1 MDAYQSWQPEGPGA
15 PDHPTAK
22 AYIVNFVKDLATYAR
37 ETRAHSDLQVFVQNA
52 EELSDH
58 PDYVQAA
65 SDIGKADLFYN
76 GNRHQPAGEVERSV
90 DQLDRFK
97 QAGKPV
103 PASDYVTE
111 KATRTATSPT
121 TRAAP
126 STP

>member
-1 MDAYQSWQPEGPGA
+1 M
-15 PDHPTAK
+15 
-22 AYIVNFVKDLATYAR
+22 
-37 ETRAHSDLQVFVQNA
+37 
-52 EELSDH
+52 
-58 PDYVQAA
+58 
-65 SDIGKADLFYN
+65 
-76 GNRHQPAGEVERSV
+76 

-111 KATRTATSPT
+111 KAKIDAFYEKKATRTATSPT